1 MKRARAPRYN
11 SFVKALALALPLLAL
26 PWARAQEPAATPDG
40 EGIDLF
46 EKRVR
51 PVLAEHCYACHS
63 AKAEKLKGGLLLDT
77 REGILKGGDS
87 GPALVPGDPDRS
99 LLLKAVRHADPD
111 LKMPPKKKLPDAV
124 VADLEAWIRRGAP
137 MPATAP
143 KGRADAATSKRHW
156 AFQPPRDIAS
166 RGPGNPIDAFLLARL
181 EEKGLAPNPPA
192 DRRALIRR
200 VTFDLTGLPPSPED
214 LEEDYEKA
222 VERLL
227 ASPRYGERWGRHWLD
242 VARHADTK
250 GYVYEDRE
258 EARFIHSAAYRDWVI
273 RAFNEDLPFDRFL
286 MLQIAPEQLSKDP
299 RDLAAAGFLTVGR
312 RFINNIHDIV
322 DDRIDTLTRG
332 MLALTVSCARCHDH
346 KFDPVPT
353 AEYYGLYGVFH
364 ASTEKAV
371 PLAEAT
377 DEAYLKEFRKRE
389 EAWTKKL
396 ADRTREL
403 LDRLRA
409 KTPDYLVAALDVS
422 KFPTEEFYE
431 ILGPDDLKPFIVR
444 RWAAYIDRFKRDVHP
459 VWGAWHGFL
468 AIPERDLA
476 ANAPAWLEAYR
487 GSLNPAVAAA
497 LDGPPPA
504 DMKEV
509 ARRYGKAFASA
520 DPELR
525 EILHGPE
532 SPIATPQGAF
542 SEIEWFYD
550 ESVRQELGKL
560 HREVERWI
568 LQSPAAP
575 PWAQYLADRPPQPL
589 PRVFRRG
596 NPANK
601 GDEVPRGF
609 LSALEGK
616 PFREGSGRLEL
627 ARAIA
632 SPENPLTA
640 RVWVNRVWLYHF
652 GEGLVRTPSDFGL
665 RSEPPTHPELLDW
678 LARRFVEDKWSTKML
693 HRRILLS
700 DAYRRSS
707 ADHPAARAA
716 DPENRLLARFPRRRL
731 DFESTRDA
739 FLAVSGRLDLAMGGK
754 PVNLA
759 APSASRR
766 TVYGFVDRLNV
777 PNVFRAFDFA
787 SVDAH
792 GPQRFTTT
800 VPQQALFLMN
810 SPFMAEQ
817 ARALLGRVPAGPP
830 EDRIRA
836 LYRLVLGRAPSDR
849 ELSAG
854 LRFAGQP
861 VAEPVV
867 VKPGPWRYGF
877 GEFDPATGRVK
888 DFAPLPHF
896 TGTAWQ
902 GGASWPD
909 PALGWVQ
916 ITAQGGHVGND
927 LKHAAVR
934 RWVAPVGGTVS
945 ISGTLAH
952 KKKEGD
958 GIRGKVVSSRTGEIA
973 SFSLHN
979 QEAET
984 RIKGIEVKEGDA
996 IDFLVDCRPAGE
1008 ITWDEFSW
1016 APSIKLEKAAAA
1028 TNAAEKPGEEW
1039 SASAQFGG
1047 PPPRPLGPWESYAQT
1062 LLLTNEF
1069 VFVD

>member
-1 MKRARAPRYN
+1 MD
-11 SFVKALALALPLLAL
+11 VIALLLAALPAT
-26 PWARAQEPAATPDG
+26 ASAQDADG
-40 EGIDLF
+40 LDHF

-51 PVLAEHCYACHS
+51 PLLAEHCHSCHS

-77 REGILKGGDS
+77 TDGLRKGGDT
-87 GPALVPGDPDRS
+87 GPLFAAGDPDRS
-99 LLLKAVRHADPD
+99 LLLKALRHADPD
-111 LKMPPKKKLPDAV
+111 LKMPPKKRLPDAAI
-124 VADLEAWIRRGAP
+124 ADVETWIRAGAP
-137 MPATAP
+137 MPAT
-143 KGRADAATSKRHW
+143 TSKAAVDPAKARDHW
-156 AFQPPRDIAS
+156 AFRPPKDVAPT
-166 RGPGNPIDAFLLARL
+166 GPGNPIDAFLRAKLR
-181 EEKGLAPNPPA
+181 EKGLSFNPPA
-192 DRRALIRR
+192 DHRALIRR
-200 VTFDLTGLPPSPED
+200 VTFDLSGLPPTAEELED
-214 LEEDYEKA
+214 DYEKA
-222 VERLL
+222 VDRLL

-258 EARFIHSAAYRDWVI
+258 ESRFIHSWVYRDWVI
-273 RAFNEDLPFDRFL
+273 RAFNEDLPYDRFL
-286 MLQIAPEQLSKDP
+286 MLQLAPEQVSKDP

-312 RFINNIHDIV
+312 RFINNIHDII
-322 DDRIDTLTRG
+322 DDRIDTVTRG
-332 MLALTVSCARCHDH
+332 MLALTASCARCHDH
-346 KFDPVPT
+346 KFDPIPT
-353 AEYYGLYGVFH
+353 REYYGLYGVFH

-371 PLAEAT
+371 PLAEPK
-377 DEAYLKEFRKRE
+377 DEAYLKEFAKRND
-389 EAWTKKL
+389 AWEKKL

-431 ILGPDDLKPFIVR
+431 ILGADDLKPFIVR
-444 RWAAYIDRFKRDVHP
+444 RWAAYIDRFKKDVHP
-459 VWGAWHGFL
+459 VWGAWHGL
-468 AIPERDLA
+468 QAIPERDLA
-476 ANAPAWLEAYR
+476 EKAPAWLEAHR
-487 GSLNPAVAAA
+487 GRLNPAVAAA

-504 DMKEV
+504 NMQEV
-509 ARRYGKAFASA
+509 ARRYGKAFATA
-520 DPELR
+520 DAELR
-525 EILHGPE
+525 EILHGAG

-550 ESVRQELGKL
+550 ENVRQELGKL

-568 LQSPAAP
+568 LQSPAAA
-575 PWAQYLADRPPQPL
+575 PWAQYLDDRPPQPN

-601 GDEVPRGF
+601 GEEVPRAF
-609 LSALEGK
+609 LSVLGGGA
-616 PFREGSGRLEL
+616 FQDGSGRLEL

-632 SPENPLTA
+632 SADNPLTA
-640 RVWVNRVWLYHF
+640 RVWVNRVWLQHF

-678 LARRFVEDKWSTKML
+678 LARRFVADGWSTKKL
-693 HRRILLS
+693 HRLILSS
-700 DAYRRSS
+700 DAYRQSS
-707 ADHPAARAA
+707 VDNPAARAV

-739 FLAVSGRLDLAMGGK
+739 FLAASGRLDLAGGGK
-754 PVNLA
+754 SVNLA
-759 APSASRR
+759 AATASRR
-766 TVYGFVDRLNV
+766 TVYGFIDRLNV
-777 PNVFRAFDFA
+777 PNLYRAFDFA

-792 GPQRFTTT
+792 SPQRFTTT

-810 SPFMAEQ
+810 SPFMVEQ
-817 ARALLGRVPAGPP
+817 ARGLLKRAPDGPP
-830 EDRIRA
+830 EPRIRE
-836 LYRLVLGRAPSDR
+836 LYRLLFGRAPSDR

-854 LRFAGQP
+854 LRFTEGAI
-861 VAEPVV
+861 VEPVV

-877 GEFDPATGRVK
+877 GEYDPKTERTANFTE
-888 DFAPLPHF
+888 LPHF
-896 TGTAWQ
+896 TGSAWQ

-909 PALGWVQ
+909 PTLGWVQ
-916 ITAQGGHVGND
+916 LTAQGGHVGND

-934 RWVAPVGGTVS
+934 RWVAPVDGTIS

-958 GIRGKVVSSRTGEIA
+958 GIRGKMISSRSGEIA
-973 SFSLHN
+973 SFTLHN

-984 RIKGIEVKEGDA
+984 KLKGIEVKAGDA

-1016 APSIKLEKAAAA
+1016 APVIKLEKAAAA
-1028 TNAAEKPGEEW
+1028 ANAAAAAQKDQEW
-1039 SASAQFGG
+1039 SAAGQFGG
-1047 PPPRPLGPWESYAQT
+1047 PPPRPLTQWEKYAQA